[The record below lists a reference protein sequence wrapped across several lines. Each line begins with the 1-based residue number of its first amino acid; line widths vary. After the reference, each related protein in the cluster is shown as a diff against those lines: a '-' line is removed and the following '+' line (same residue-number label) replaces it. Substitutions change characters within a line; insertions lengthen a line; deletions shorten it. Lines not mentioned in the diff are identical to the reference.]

1 MQVNS
6 EFIDRI
12 IIAAEKEIQGKQM
25 VNVSVVENLIETLR
39 TINNASAIHAIDST
53 IVDNQHL
60 LNYD

>member
-1 MQVNS
+1 MQVNR

-12 IIAAEKEIQGKQM
+12 IIAAEREIQGKQM

>member
-1 MQVNS
+1 MQVNR

-12 IIAAEKEIQGKQM
+12 IIAAEREIQGKQI